1 MISNAEIKKAIAEC
15 QGDPNPNAY
24 TCIKLAAYYTILNN
38 NEQQFSYASKPVDVV
53 RMNSDSEFFEA
64 IRGADTNDILTVMDE
79 LMDGV
84 KAMIPK
90 LYNATLERLKNL

>member
-1 MISNAEIKKAIAEC
+1 MISNAEIRKAIAEC

-38 NEQQFSYASKPVDVV
+38 NEQQFSYASKPVDEV

-64 IRGADTNDILTVMDE
+64 IKGVNTKEVLVVMDE

-84 KAMIPK
+84 RAMMPR
-90 LYNATLERLKNL
+90 LYDVTMERLKNL

>member
-1 MISNAEIKKAIAEC
+1 MISNAEIRKAIAEC

-38 NEQQFSYASKPVDVV
+38 NEQQFSYASKPVDAV

-64 IRGADTNDILTVMDE
+64 IQGVNTKEVLVVMDE

-84 KAMIPK
+84 RAMMPR
-90 LYNATLERLKNL
+90 LYDVTMERLKNL

>member
-15 QGDPNPNAY
+15 QGEENPNAY

-38 NEQQFSYASKPVDVV
+38 NEAQLSYASRPVEAV
-53 RMNSDSEFFEA
+53 RLNSDSEFFEA
-64 IRGADTNDILTVMDE
+64 IRGVDTNDILAVMDE

>member
-1 MISNAEIKKAIAEC
+1 MISNAEIRKAIAEC

-64 IRGADTNDILTVMDE
+64 IRGVDTNEILTVMDE

-84 KAMIPK
+84 RVMMPR
-90 LYNATLERLKNL
+90 LYNVTMERLKAL

>member
-64 IRGADTNDILTVMDE
+64 IQGVNTKEVLVVMDE

-84 KAMIPK
+84 RAMMPR
-90 LYNATLERLKNL
+90 LYDVTMERLKNL

>member
-1 MISNAEIKKAIAEC
+1 MISNAEIRKAIAEC

>member
-1 MISNAEIKKAIAEC
+1 MISNAEIRKAIAEC

-38 NEQQFSYASKPVDVV
+38 NEQQFSYASKPVDAV

-64 IRGADTNDILTVMDE
+64 IQGVNTKEVLVVMDE

-84 KAMIPK
+84 RAMMPR
-90 LYNATLERLKNL
+90 LYNVTMERLKNL

>member
-1 MISNAEIKKAIAEC
+1 MISNAEIRKAIAEC

-64 IRGADTNDILTVMDE
+64 IQGVNTKEVLVVMDE

-84 KAMIPK
+84 RAMMPR
-90 LYNATLERLKNL
+90 LYDVTMERLKNL

>member
-1 MISNAEIKKAIAEC
+1 LISNAEIRKAIAEC

-38 NEQQFSYASKPVDVV
+38 NEQQLSYASKPVDAV

-64 IRGADTNDILTVMDE
+64 IQGVNTKEVLVVMDE

-84 KAMIPK
+84 RAMMPR
-90 LYNATLERLKNL
+90 LYDVTMERLKNL